1 MKETAV
7 FDNSPRGEQ
16 KVFTGEGAFEK
27 NLDYCRRL
35 KGRNVDVLI
44 REYTLADGRRCAAVA
59 VDGMTNKQNLEMS
72 VILASRR
79 FAKLSHENKFSSA
92 DGFAQQFAAV
102 EVTPT
107 DSLSGGYISALSGDV
122 MIIAEGEGE
131 VLVCGYRFISSRSVG
146 DSPFGGS
153 VRAPHEAFVETLRFN
168 TALIRRRIA
177 DPNLVFE
184 PLTVGRH
191 SRTAVNLCYILGVT
205 SPALIDEVRRR
216 ISAIDIDIINDSGEL
231 EQLIEDD
238 PSSLFPQTDGTE
250 LPDVAAAEL
259 CAGRAAVIVN
269 GSPYVLLLPATLSRM
284 MKAGEDDYQ
293 RWSYSSFIRL
303 LRWAAAV
310 ISVVAPSLYVAM
322 VSFHPGMLP
331 TSLLI
336 LTAVNRLNVPFSAFT
351 EVLIVELALELLR
364 EASIRMPKNI
374 GSALSIVGGIIIGD
388 AALNA
393 GLVSPLLVVIIGI
406 STMAGFVIPSYPLA
420 SSLRL
425 IKYMLLGFS
434 ALLGLLGLVCG
445 IILWLSMTVGVQSFG
460 TDFAAPFFPFDMRD
474 AGTSI
479 IEPPVS
485 ARTRR
490 PVYLDPLDRI
500 RLKIPRRERSR
511 KGSEPDNG

>member
-1 MKETAV
+1 MTGQAI
-7 FDNSPRGEQ
+7 FNNSPEAEQ
-16 KVFTGEGAFEK
+16 KVFTGEGAYER
-27 NLDYCRRL
+27 NLNYCRRL
-35 KGRNVDVLI
+35 KGKNVDVLI

-72 VILASRR
+72 IILASRR
-79 FAKLSHENKFSSA
+79 FAKLSNENKFSSA
-92 DGFAQQFAAV
+92 DGFPQQFAAV
-102 EVTPT
+102 ETTRT

-122 MIIAEGEGE
+122 MVIAEGESE

-153 VRAPHEAFVETLRFN
+153 VRAPHEAFIETLRLN

-191 SRTAVNLCYILGVT
+191 SRTSVNLCYILGVT
-205 SPALIDEVRRR
+205 SPQLVDEIRRR
-216 ISAIDIDIINDSGEL
+216 INAIDIDIINDAGEL

-238 PSSLFPQTDGTE
+238 PSSIFPQTDGTE

-269 GSPYVLLLPATLSRM
+269 GSPYVLLLPATLPRM

-293 RWSYSSFIRL
+293 RWSYSSIIRL
-303 LRWAAAV
+303 LRWTAAV
-310 ISVVAPSLYVAM
+310 ISVIAPSLYVAM

-393 GLVSPLLVVIIGI
+393 GLVSPLLIVIVGI

-434 ALLGLLGLVCG
+434 ALLGLPGLVCG
-445 IILWLSMTVGVQSFG
+445 VVVWLSMMVGVRSFG
-460 TDFAAPFFPFDMRD
+460 TDFAAPFFPFIVRD

-479 IEPPVS
+479 VEPPIAS
-485 ARTRR
+485 RTLR
-490 PVYLDPLDRI
+490 PTYLDPLDSI
-500 RLKIPRRERSR
+500 RLHISR
-511 KGSEPDNG
+511 KGSDRENE

>member
-1 MKETAV
+1 MTQQAV
-7 FDNSPRGEQ
+7 FDNSSGGEQ
-16 KVFTGEGAFEK
+16 KVFTGEGSFEK
-27 NLDYCRRL
+27 NLAYCRRL
-35 KGRNVDVLI
+35 KGKNVDVLI

-79 FAKLSHENKFSSA
+79 FSPLSTDNKFSSA
-92 DGFAQQFAAV
+92 DGFDQQFASV
-102 EVTPT
+102 ELTAT

-122 MIIAEGEGE
+122 MVIAEGERE

-153 VRAPHEAFVETLRFN
+153 VRAPHEAFIETLRLN

-184 PLTVGRH
+184 PMTVGRH

-205 SPALIDEVRRR
+205 SPRLIDEARRR
-216 ISAIDIDIINDSGEL
+216 IDAIDIDIINDSGEL

-238 PSSLFPQTDGTE
+238 PSSLFPQTDGSE
-250 LPDVAAAEL
+250 LPDVVAAEL
-259 CAGRAAVIVN
+259 CAGRVAIIVN

-293 RWSYSSFIRL
+293 RWSYSSFVRL
-303 LRWAAAV
+303 LRWAAMA
-310 ISVVAPSLYVAM
+310 ISILAPSLYVAM

-336 LTAVNRLNVPFSAFT
+336 LTAVNRLNVPFSAFA

-393 GLVSPLLVVIIGI
+393 GLVSPLLIVIVGI

-420 SSLRL
+420 SSYRL

-434 ALLGLLGLVCG
+434 ALLGLFGLVCG
-445 IILWLSMTVGVQSFG
+445 VILWLSMMVSVRSFG
-460 TDFAAPFFPFDMRD
+460 TDFAAPFFPFDAHD
-474 AGTSI
+474 AGKSI
-479 IEPPVS
+479 IEPPIS
-485 ARTRR
+485 ARTSR
-490 PVYLDPLDRI
+490 PAYLDPLDRI
-500 RLKIPRRERSR
+500 RLQTTNRERR
-511 KGSEPDNG
+511 KGSDRTDA